1 MEGAPGK
8 EYEGMNKISIP
19 VISALKATKLLMHG
33 CQGFLA
39 TIIDKKGVETKI
51 ENIAVI
57 REYPDVF
64 SEDLPSL
71 PPDRKVEFSIDLL
84 LGISPISKAPYR
96 MSPAEMKELKNQL

>member
-1 MEGAPGK
+1 M
-8 EYEGMNKISIP
+8 YERSKNKINIP
-19 VISALKATKLLMHG
+19 VISAFKVTKLLRHG
-33 CQGFLA
+33 CQGFLV
-39 TIIDKKGVETKI
+39 TIIDKEDDERKI

-57 REYPDVF
+57 REYPDIF

-96 MSPAEMKELKNQL
+96 MSPAEMKN